1 MTKLKENRIERFKEE
16 KSEYEADI
24 RNDEENYL
32 NDDLEKVDEE
42 EAVASEDSSS
52 EDSDDQSENDQ
63 SERDVE
69 KDQSEADSDSDNK
82 KIEYDSDD
90 EIGKVKRRKKK
101 KKAKNFSDSEEDSE
115 NEDIPQ
121 PFSNQESMASSI
133 NPYRNM
139 SRFVLKK
146 NGHYHQNRKSR
157 IS

>member
-52 EDSDDQSENDQ
+52 DDSDGQSEN
-63 SERDVE
+63 ETEVK
-69 KDQSEADSDSDNK
+69 KDQSEADSESDNK
-82 KIEYDSDD
+82 KEYDSDD

-101 KKAKNFSDSEEDSE
+101 KKANNFSDSEDDEE
-115 NEDIPQ
+115 EDIPQ

-139 SRFVLKK
+139 SRLV
-146 NGHYHQNRKSR
+146 
-157 IS
+157 

>member
-32 NDDLEKVDEE
+32 NDDLEKVDED

-52 EDSDDQSENDQ
+52 DDSDNEDNEQVNKP
-63 SERDVE
+63 E
-69 KDQSEADSDSDNK
+69 KMDQSEADSESDDK
-82 KIEYDSDD
+82 KEYDSDD

-101 KKAKNFSDSEEDSE
+101 KAKNFSDSEDDDEDD
-115 NEDIPQ
+115 DIPQ

-139 SRFVLKK
+139 SRLVFVLFL
-146 NGHYHQNRKSR
+146 
-157 IS
+157 